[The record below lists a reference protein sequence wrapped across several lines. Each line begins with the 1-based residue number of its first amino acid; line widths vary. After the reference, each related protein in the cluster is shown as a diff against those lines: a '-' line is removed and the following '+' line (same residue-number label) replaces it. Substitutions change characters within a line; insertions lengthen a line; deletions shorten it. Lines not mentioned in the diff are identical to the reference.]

1 MATLRRIVLLRHGN
15 TVGDSHE
22 RFHGSSDVALSDEGR
37 GQVRDAGLGM
47 AREVFDLVVS
57 SPLSRAWQSASML
70 AAGNPV
76 RLMPE
81 FREIHFGRWEGLT
94 AEEIQAQDP
103 ALYQAWQDRTPDF
116 GFPNGE
122 PLEEFRTRVLRG
134 LDVLKDSG
142 AANILVVSHKGVI
155 RTLVQHLTGDALA
168 EDSPGLGE
176 VVSVTQ
182 DGEGWIHGRRGSDPA
197 GLGEYAA

>member
-22 RFHGSSDVALSDEGR
+22 RFHGSSDVSLSDEGR
-37 GQVRDAGLGM
+37 GQVRAAGLAM
-47 AREVFDLVVS
+47 ATEVFDLVVS

-70 AAGNPV
+70 AGGQPV

-94 AEEIQAQDP
+94 AQEIQERDP
-103 ALYQAWQDRTPDF
+103 ALYQAWQEGAADF

-122 PLEEFRTRVLRG
+122 PLDAFRTRVLAG
-134 LDVLKDSG
+134 LDQLKNSG
-142 AANILVVSHKGVI
+142 AANILVVAHKGVI
-155 RTLVQHLTGDALA
+155 RTIVQQLVGEAPDADA
-168 EDSPGLGE
+168 PALGE
-176 VVSVTQ
+176 IVSVTQ
-182 DGEGWIHGRRGSDPA
+182 DGEGWILGRRSSDPE
-197 GLGEYAA
+197 GVNEDAA